1 MSKRALITGI
11 SGQDG
16 SYLSDLLLSKGY
28 EVFGFVLRNELE
40 DPTRYLWRLSN
51 ISDKVKLFPASLESY
66 PAMLQAVEEIKPDEC
81 YHLAAQ
87 SFVSYSLNDDFSTVS
102 TNITGTLNIL
112 SVIFQISPGCRFYF
126 AGSSEMFGSA
136 ATSPQ
141 NEETPFHPRSV
152 YGISKTTGYYLTRN
166 YRDNYGMHAS
176 NGILYNH
183 ESPRRGFEYV
193 TRKIS
198 LGAAK
203 IKLGLADKI
212 TLGNL
217 DSLRDW
223 GYAKDFVNAMWL
235 MLQQDQATDYVI
247 ATGETHTVREFC
259 EIAFS
264 RVGLDYHDHVII
276 DERFF
281 RPTETV
287 QLSGNAT
294 KARQELGWKTSVSF
308 QELVE
313 MMVDTDLSMIKAGT
327 L

>member
-1 MSKRALITGI
+1 
-11 SGQDG
+11 
-16 SYLSDLLLSKGY
+16 
-28 EVFGFVLRNELE
+28 
-40 DPTRYLWRLSN
+40 
-51 ISDKVKLFPASLESY
+51 
-66 PAMLQAVEEIKPDEC
+66 
-81 YHLAAQ
+81 
-87 SFVSYSLNDDFSTVS
+87 
-102 TNITGTLNIL
+102 
-112 SVIFQISPGCRFYF
+112 
-126 AGSSEMFGSA
+126 
-136 ATSPQ
+136 
-141 NEETPFHPRSV
+141 
-152 YGISKTTGYYLTRN
+152 
-166 YRDNYGMHAS
+166 
-176 NGILYNH
+176 
-183 ESPRRGFEYV
+183 
-193 TRKIS
+193 
-198 LGAAK
+198 
-203 IKLGLADKI
+203 
-212 TLGNL
+212 
-217 DSLRDW
+217 
-223 GYAKDFVNAMWL
+223 MWL